1 MNEELKVIISAEIT
15 KLKQNVNDAK
25 QQISNFKEQVDKAS
39 KNVKDNFAKIGEG
52 IKKGIKT
59 AATSIA
65 AAGTA
70 LIALGASTQE
80 YRNEQAKLVSAFE
93 AAGSS
98 AAAAKDTY
106 NDLYRVLGDGGQA
119 TEAANHLVKLTT
131 NEKELSEWTNI
142 CKGIYATFGDSLPI
156 EGLTEAANETAKV
169 GQVTGPL
176 ADALNWAGISEDK
189 FNESLAACANE
200 QEREALI
207 RKTLNGLYDDAAAKF
222 ETNNKQVLKQNEAQA
237 KLQETMAKL
246 GEAVAPVVTAFT
258 NFANQ
263 ALAVVTPYIQELS
276 DKYMPALEEVLGK
289 VSEALGTALNF
300 VIQHKEMLAVI
311 GGVIATV
318 VTAIGLYNAV
328 AAVKAAM
335 DAAQVTTLGA
345 LVAAYA
351 AQATAAAASAA
362 AMVVAIAPYV
372 AIVAAIS
379 AVIAIIVV
387 CIKHWDNIKAAAVKA
402 WEGIKSAWAKAGE
415 WFKGIVDS
423 IKKAFDGIGEWFK
436 NLFAKAWEGIK
447 SAWSGVKDWF
457 RSLWEGIKSIWQVVK
472 DWFKTLF
479 SNAWDGIKSA
489 WSGVKSWFS
498 DLWNGIKSIY
508 SAVSDW
514 FSSIFTNAY
523 NGIRNAF
530 SGITGF
536 FSGIWNNIKNIF
548 SNVGTAI
555 ASGIRGAVSGAI
567 NAVLSTAANIINGFI
582 SSINFAI
589 RIINKIPG
597 VRISRIREL
606 HIPAMA
612 QGGVVDSATLAMI
625 GENGKE
631 AVVPLENNLEWLN
644 KLAGMLNERMG
655 GNTPIVLQVDGK
667 TFAQISC
674 DSINQL
680 TRQRGSIPLVIA

>member
-39 KNVKDNFAKIGEG
+39 KNVKENFAKIGEG
-52 IKKGIKT
+52 IKNGIKT

-98 AAAAKDTY
+98 AAVAKDTY

-119 TEAANHLVKLTT
+119 TEAANHLAKLTT
-131 NEKELSEWTNI
+131 SQQGLSEWTNI
-142 CKGIYATFGDSLPI
+142 CKGVYATFGDSLPI
-156 EGLTEAANETAKV
+156 EGLTEAANETAK
-169 GQVTGPL
+169 TGALTGSL
-176 ADALNWAGISEDK
+176 ADALNWAGVSEDDFQAK
-189 FNESLAACANE
+189 LEKCNTEAKRE
-200 QEREALI
+200 QLI
-207 RKTLNGLYDDAAAKF
+207 RETLNGLYTDAANKY
-222 ETNNKQVLKQNEAQA
+222 ETNNKQVLAQNEAQA

-246 GEAVAPVVTAFT
+246 GEAVAPIVTAFT

-289 VSEALGTALNF
+289 VSEALGTAFNF
-300 VIQHKEMLAVI
+300 VVQHKEMLAVI

-335 DAAQVTTLGA
+335 DAAQVATLGA
-345 LVAAYA
+345 LVTAYA
-351 AQATAAAASAA
+351 AQAA

-372 AIVAAIS
+372 AIVAAIA

-402 WEGIKSAWAKAGE
+402 WEGIKSVWAKAGE
-415 WFKGIVDS
+415 WFKGIVDA

-457 RSLWEGIKSIWQVVK
+457 RSLLEGIKSIWQVVK

-555 ASGIRGAVSGAI
+555 ANGIRGAVSGAV

-589 RIINKIPG
+589 RIINRIPG
-597 VRISRIREL
+597 VHISRIREL
-606 HIPAMA
+606 NIPAMA

>member
-39 KNVKDNFAKIGEG
+39 KNVKENFAKIGEG
-52 IKKGIKT
+52 IKNGIKT

-98 AAAAKDTY
+98 AAVAKDTY

-207 RKTLNGLYDDAAAKF
+207 RKTLNGLYDDAATKF

-300 VIQHKEMLAVI
+300 VIQHKEILAVI

-335 DAAQVTTLGA
+335 DAAQVATLGA
-345 LVAAYA
+345 LVTAYA
-351 AQATAAAASAA
+351 AQAA

-387 CIKHWDNIKAAAVKA
+387 CIKHWDDIKAAAVKA

-457 RSLWEGIKSIWQVVK
+457 RSLLEGIKSIWQVVK

-498 DLWNGIKSIY
+498 DLWNGIKSVY
-508 SAVSDW
+508 SAVSGW

-536 FSGIWNNIKNIF
+536 FSGIWNDIKNIF

-555 ASGIRGAVSGAI
+555 ASGIRGAVSGAV

-589 RIINKIPG
+589 RIINRIPG
-597 VRISRIREL
+597 VHISRIREL
-606 HIPAMA
+606 NIPAMA

>member
-39 KNVKDNFAKIGEG
+39 KNVKENFAKIGEG
-52 IKKGIKT
+52 IKNGIKT

-98 AAAAKDTY
+98 AAVAKDTY

-119 TEAANHLVKLTT
+119 TEAANHLAKLTT
-131 NEKELSEWTNI
+131 SQQGLSEWTNI
-142 CKGIYATFGDSLPI
+142 CKGVYATFGDSLPI
-156 EGLTEAANETAKV
+156 EGLTEAANETAK
-169 GQVTGPL
+169 TGALTGSL
-176 ADALNWAGISEDK
+176 ADALNWAGVSEDDFQAK
-189 FNESLAACANE
+189 LEKCNTEAKRE
-200 QEREALI
+200 QLI
-207 RKTLNGLYDDAAAKF
+207 RETLNGLYTDAANKY
-222 ETNNKQVLKQNEAQA
+222 ETNNKQVLAQNEAQA

-246 GEAVAPVVTAFT
+246 GEAVAPIVTAFT

-289 VSEALGTALNF
+289 VSEALGTAFNF
-300 VIQHKEMLAVI
+300 VVQHKEMLAVI

-335 DAAQVTTLGA
+335 DAAQVATLGA
-345 LVAAYA
+345 LVTAYA
-351 AQATAAAASAA
+351 AQAA

-372 AIVAAIS
+372 AIVAAIA

-402 WEGIKSAWAKAGE
+402 WEGIKSVWAKAGE
-415 WFKGIVDS
+415 WFKGIVDA

-457 RSLWEGIKSIWQVVK
+457 RSLLEGIKSIWQVVK

-555 ASGIRGAVSGAI
+555 ASGIRGAVSGAV

-589 RIINKIPG
+589 RIINRIPG
-597 VRISRIREL
+597 VHISRIREL
-606 HIPAMA
+606 NIPAMA

>member
-39 KNVKDNFAKIGEG
+39 KNVKENFAKIGEG

-106 NDLYRVLGDGGQA
+106 NDLYRVLGDSGQA
-119 TEAANHLVKLTT
+119 TEAANHLAKLTT

-222 ETNNKQVLKQNEAQA
+222 EINNKQVLKQNEAQA

-246 GEAVAPVVTAFT
+246 GEAVAPIVTAFT

-300 VIQHKEMLAVI
+300 VIQHKEILAVI

-335 DAAQVTTLGA
+335 DAAQVATLGA
-345 LVAAYA
+345 LVTAYT
-351 AQATAAAASAA
+351 AQAA

-387 CIKHWDNIKAAAVKA
+387 CIKHWDDIKAAAAKA
-402 WEGIKSAWAKAGE
+402 WEGIKSVWAKAGE

-555 ASGIRGAVSGAI
+555 ASGIRGAVSGAV

>member
-39 KNVKDNFAKIGEG
+39 KNVKENFAKIGEG
-52 IKKGIKT
+52 IKNGIKT

-98 AAAAKDTY
+98 AAVAKDTY
-106 NDLYRVLGDGGQA
+106 NDLYRVLGDSGQA

-207 RKTLNGLYDDAAAKF
+207 RKTLNGLYDDAATKF

-246 GEAVAPVVTAFT
+246 GEAVAPIITAFT

-276 DKYMPALEEVLGK
+276 DKYIPALEEVLSK

-300 VIQHKEMLAVI
+300 VIQHKEILAVI

-335 DAAQVTTLGA
+335 DAAQVATLGA
-345 LVAAYA
+345 LVTVYA
-351 AQATAAAASAA
+351 AQAA
-362 AMVVAIAPYV
+362 AMVAAIAPYV
-372 AIVAAIS
+372 ASVAAIS

-387 CIKHWDNIKAAAVKA
+387 CIKHWDDIKAAAAKA
-402 WEGIKSAWAKAGE
+402 WEGIKSVWAKAGE

-447 SAWSGVKDWF
+447 NAWSGVKDWF

-508 SAVSDW
+508 SAVSGW

-536 FSGIWNNIKNIF
+536 FSGIWNDIKNIF

-555 ASGIRGAVSGAI
+555 ASGIRGAVSGAV

-597 VRISRIREL
+597 VHISRIREL
-606 HIPAMA
+606 NIPAMA

>member
-39 KNVKDNFAKIGEG
+39 KNVKENFAKIGEG
-52 IKKGIKT
+52 IKNGIKT

-98 AAAAKDTY
+98 AAVAKDTY

-207 RKTLNGLYDDAAAKF
+207 RKTLNGLYDDAATKF

-300 VIQHKEMLAVI
+300 VIQHKEILAVI

-335 DAAQVTTLGA
+335 DAAQVATLGA
-345 LVAAYA
+345 LVTAYA
-351 AQATAAAASAA
+351 AQAA

-387 CIKHWDNIKAAAVKA
+387 CIKHWDDIKAAAVKA

-415 WFKGIVDS
+415 WFKGIVDA

-457 RSLWEGIKSIWQVVK
+457 RSLLEGIKSIWQVVK

-498 DLWNGIKSIY
+498 DLWNGIKSVY
-508 SAVSDW
+508 SAVSGW

-536 FSGIWNNIKNIF
+536 FSGIWNDIKNIF

-555 ASGIRGAVSGAI
+555 ASGIRGAVSGAV

-589 RIINKIPG
+589 RIINRIPG
-597 VRISRIREL
+597 VNIRRIKEL

>member
-39 KNVKDNFAKIGEG
+39 KNVKENFAKIGEG
-52 IKKGIKT
+52 IKNGIKT

-119 TEAANHLVKLTT
+119 TEAANHLAKLTT
-131 NEKELSEWTNI
+131 SQQGLSEWTTI
-142 CKGIYATFGDSLPI
+142 CQGVYATFGDSLPI
-156 EGLTEAANETAKV
+156 EGLTEAANETAK
-169 GQVTGPL
+169 TGALTGSL
-176 ADALNWAGISEDK
+176 ADALNWAGVNEDDFQAK
-189 FNESLAACANE
+189 LEKCNTEAKRE
-200 QEREALI
+200 QLI
-207 RKTLNGLYDDAAAKF
+207 RETLNGLYTDAANKYEA
-222 ETNNKQVLKQNEAQA
+222 NNKQVLAQNEAQA

-246 GEAVAPVVTAFT
+246 GEAVAPIVTAFT

-300 VIQHKEMLAVI
+300 VIQHKEILAVI

-335 DAAQVTTLGA
+335 DAAQVATLGA
-345 LVAAYA
+345 LVTAYA
-351 AQATAAAASAA
+351 AQAA
-362 AMVVAIAPYV
+362 AMVAAIAPYV

-423 IKKAFDGIGEWFK
+423 IKKAFDGIAEWFK

-555 ASGIRGAVSGAI
+555 ASGIRGAVTGAI

>member
-39 KNVKDNFAKIGEG
+39 KNVKENFAKIGEG

-98 AAAAKDTY
+98 AAVAKDTY

-176 ADALNWAGISEDK
+176 ADALNWAGISEDR

-246 GEAVAPVVTAFT
+246 GEAVAPIITAFT

-300 VIQHKEMLAVI
+300 VIQHKEILAVI

-335 DAAQVTTLGA
+335 DAAQVATLGA
-345 LVAAYA
+345 LVTAYA
-351 AQATAAAASAA
+351 AQAA
-362 AMVVAIAPYV
+362 AMVAAIAPYV

-387 CIKHWDNIKAAAVKA
+387 CIKHWDDIKAAAVKA

-447 SAWSGVKDWF
+447 NAWSGVKDWF
-457 RSLWEGIKSIWQVVK
+457 RSLLEGVKSIWQVVK

-508 SAVSDW
+508 SAVSGW

-555 ASGIRGAVSGAI
+555 ASGIRGAVSGAV

-589 RIINKIPG
+589 RIINRIPG
-597 VRISRIREL
+597 VNISRIREL
-606 HIPAMA
+606 NIPAMA

>member
-39 KNVKDNFAKIGEG
+39 KNVKENFAKIGEG
-52 IKKGIKT
+52 IKNGIKT

-98 AAAAKDTY
+98 AAVAKDTY

-207 RKTLNGLYDDAAAKF
+207 RKTLNGLYDDAATKF

-276 DKYMPALEEVLGK
+276 DKYIPALEEVLGK

-300 VIQHKEMLAVI
+300 VIQHKEILAVI

-335 DAAQVTTLGA
+335 DAAQVATLGA
-345 LVAAYA
+345 LVTAYA
-351 AQATAAAASAA
+351 AQAA
-362 AMVVAIAPYV
+362 AMVAAIAPYV

-402 WEGIKSAWAKAGE
+402 WEGIKSVWAKAGE

-447 SAWSGVKDWF
+447 NAWSGVKDWF
-457 RSLWEGIKSIWQVVK
+457 KSLWEGIKSIWQVVK

-555 ASGIRGAVSGAI
+555 ASGIRGAVSGAV

-606 HIPAMA
+606 NIPAMA

-631 AVVPLENNLEWLN
+631 AIVPLENNLEWLN

>member
-39 KNVKDNFAKIGEG
+39 KNVKENFAKIGEG
-52 IKKGIKT
+52 IKNGIKT

-98 AAAAKDTY
+98 AAVAKDTY

-246 GEAVAPVVTAFT
+246 GEVVAPVVTAFT

-300 VIQHKEMLAVI
+300 VIQHKEILAVI

-335 DAAQVTTLGA
+335 DAAQVATLGA
-345 LVAAYA
+345 LVTAYA
-351 AQATAAAASAA
+351 AQAA

-387 CIKHWDNIKAAAVKA
+387 CIKHWDDIKAAAVKA

-457 RSLWEGIKSIWQVVK
+457 RSLLEGIKSIWQVVK

-498 DLWNGIKSIY
+498 DLWNGIKSVY
-508 SAVSDW
+508 SAVSGW

-536 FSGIWNNIKNIF
+536 FSGIWNDIKNIF

-555 ASGIRGAVSGAI
+555 ASGIRGAVSGAV

-589 RIINKIPG
+589 RIINRIPG
-597 VRISRIREL
+597 VNISRIREL
-606 HIPAMA
+606 NIPAMA

>member
-39 KNVKDNFAKIGEG
+39 KNVKENFAKIGEG

-98 AAAAKDTY
+98 AAVAKDTY

-246 GEAVAPVVTAFT
+246 GEAVAPIITAFT

-300 VIQHKEMLAVI
+300 VIQHKEILAVI

-335 DAAQVTTLGA
+335 DAAQVATLGA
-345 LVAAYA
+345 LVTAYA
-351 AQATAAAASAA
+351 AQAA
-362 AMVVAIAPYV
+362 AMVAAIAPYV

-387 CIKHWDNIKAAAVKA
+387 CIKHWDDIKAAAVKA

-447 SAWSGVKDWF
+447 NAWSGVKDWF
-457 RSLWEGIKSIWQVVK
+457 RSLLEGVKSIWQVVK

-508 SAVSDW
+508 SAVSGW

-555 ASGIRGAVSGAI
+555 ASGIRGAVSGAV

-589 RIINKIPG
+589 RIINRIPG
-597 VRISRIREL
+597 VNISRIREL
-606 HIPAMA
+606 NIPAMA

>member
-39 KNVKDNFAKIGEG
+39 KNVKENFAKIGEG
-52 IKKGIKT
+52 IKNGIKT

-65 AAGTA
+65 AAGAA

-80 YRNEQAKLVSAFE
+80 YRNEQAKLASAFE

-98 AAAAKDTY
+98 AAVAKDTY

-119 TEAANHLVKLTT
+119 TEAANHLAKLTT

-142 CKGIYATFGDSLPI
+142 CKGVYATFGDSLPI

-189 FNESLAACANE
+189 FNKSLAACANE

-222 ETNNKQVLKQNEAQA
+222 ETNNKQVLKQNEVQA

-289 VSEALGTALNF
+289 VSEALGTAFNF
-300 VIQHKEMLAVI
+300 VVQHKEMLAVI

-318 VTAIGLYNAV
+318 VAAIGLYNAV

-335 DAAQVTTLGA
+335 DAAQVATLGA
-345 LVAAYA
+345 LVTAYA
-351 AQATAAAASAA
+351 AQAA
-362 AMVVAIAPYV
+362 AMVAAIAPYI

-387 CIKHWDNIKAAAVKA
+387 CIKHWDDIKAAAVKA
-402 WEGIKSAWAKAGE
+402 WEGIKSVWAKAGE
-415 WFKGIVDS
+415 WFKGIVDA

-447 SAWSGVKDWF
+447 SAWSGVTNWF
-457 RSLWEGIKSIWQVVK
+457 SGIWNGIKNVFNVVVN
-472 DWFKTLF
+472 WFKSIFT
-479 SNAWDGIKSA
+479 NAWNGIKSA
-489 WSGVKSWFS
+489 WSGVKLWFS
-498 DLWNGIKSIY
+498 DLWNGIKSVY
-508 SAVSDW
+508 SVVSDW
-514 FSSIFTNAY
+514 FSSIFTTAY

-536 FSGIWNNIKNIF
+536 FSGIWNDIKNIF

-555 ASGIRGAVSGAI
+555 ASGIRGAVSGAV

-589 RIINKIPG
+589 RIINRIPG
-597 VRISRIREL
+597 VNIRRIREL

-655 GNTPIVLQVDGK
+655 GSTPIVLQVDGK